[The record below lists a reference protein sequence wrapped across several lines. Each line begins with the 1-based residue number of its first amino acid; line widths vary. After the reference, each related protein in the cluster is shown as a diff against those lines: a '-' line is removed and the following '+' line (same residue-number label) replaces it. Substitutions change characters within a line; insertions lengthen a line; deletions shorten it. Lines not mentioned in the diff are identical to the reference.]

1 MSADD
6 FLDTNIF
13 VYLFDEVAPRKRRV
27 AQRLVRRSVADGSG
41 CISHQVIQ
49 ETMNVVIG
57 KLGATPERMRQLM
70 DDVLFPLWRV
80 KPTRTLYR
88 RSLDVRARYG
98 FAVYDS
104 LIVAAALEAGCR
116 TLYSEDLQHGQRLE
130 GLTIVDP
137 FRRRSDA

>member
-1 MSADD
+1 
-6 FLDTNIF
+6 
-13 VYLFDEVAPRKRRV
+13 
-27 AQRLVRRSVADGSG
+27 
-41 CISHQVIQ
+41 
-49 ETMNVVIG
+49 MNVVIG
-57 KLGATPERMRQLM
+57 KLGGTPERMRELM

-104 LIVAAALEAGCR
+104 LIVAAALDAGCR

-137 FRRRSDA
+137 FRRRSDG

>member
-1 MSADD
+1 MSADE

-13 VYLFDEVAPRKRRV
+13 VYLFDEDAPRKRRI
-27 AQRLVRRSVADGSG
+27 AQRLVRRSVANGSG

-57 KLGATPERMRQLM
+57 KLGSTPERMRELM

-80 KPTRTLYR
+80 KPTRALYR

-104 LIVAAALEAGCR
+104 LIVAAVLDAGCR

-130 GLTIVDP
+130 GQTIVDP
-137 FRRRSDA
+137 FRRRSEA